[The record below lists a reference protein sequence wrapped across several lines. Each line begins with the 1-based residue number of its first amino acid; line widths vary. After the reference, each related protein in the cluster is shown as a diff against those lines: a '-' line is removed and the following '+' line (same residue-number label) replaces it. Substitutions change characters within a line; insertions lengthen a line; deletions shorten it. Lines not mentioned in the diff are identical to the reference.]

1 MDALSRI
8 LQVVHVSG
16 SLSSRAELETPWGV
30 HTRTMPNAIFHVV
43 VRGAGFVTLDAEGVP
58 VPFRAGDLLVL
69 PRGDAHTVS
78 DQPDSPV
85 VAIEGLAYE
94 GSDDGLGCIQVG
106 GGGPRTSLLCGTFTL
121 SGGARDHVLPLLPP
135 LLHVQGG
142 SPTAAWLDQ
151 TLRVMANEVD
161 AARPGSETIV
171 ARLADI
177 LFVQVTRAWLA
188 QDAPGPRGWLG
199 ALTDPQLA
207 RALALVHDDP
217 AADWTAAR
225 LARRVGLSRTVFY
238 ERFTARVGE
247 SPAAY
252 TTRWRMAVARTLMR
266 GTDEGLGEIAE
277 QVGYRSQA
285 AFHKAFKRVVG
296 ESPGAWRRAAGAA
309 T

>member
-16 SLSSRAELETPWGV
+16 SLFSRAELEAPWGV
-30 HTRTMPNAIFHVV
+30 HSRTMPDAIFHVV
-43 VRGAGFVTLDAEGVP
+43 VRGAGYVTLDTAGIP
-58 VPFRAGDLLVL
+58 VPFRAGDLIVL

-78 DQPDSPV
+78 DHPDSKV
-85 VAIEGLAYE
+85 RAIEGLDTE
-94 GSDDGLGCIQVG
+94 SGGDGLGCIRVD
-106 GGGPRTSLLCGTFTL
+106 GGGPRTSLLCGMFTL
-121 SGGARDHVLPLLPP
+121 AGDSRDHVLPLLPP
-135 LLHVQGG
+135 LIHVQGG
-142 SPTAAWLDQ
+142 TPTAAWLDQ
-151 TLRVMANEVD
+151 TMRAMADEVD
-161 AARPGSETIV
+161 AGRPGSETIV

-177 LFVQVTRAWLA
+177 LFVQVLRAWLR
-188 QDAPGPRGWLG
+188 QESPGSSGWLG
-199 ALTDPQLA
+199 ALDDPQLS

-217 AADWTAAR
+217 AASWTAAL

-252 TTRWRMAVARTLMR
+252 TTRWRMVVARTLMR
-266 GTDEGLGEIAE
+266 RTNEGLGEIAE

-296 ESPGAWRRAAGAA
+296 QSPGAWRRAASAA
-309 T
+309 A